1 VKNLAKR
8 KRIVSLRNQGK
19 TFIEIAEIFG
29 NCPYRVSGLYA
40 EHMENLNECSK
51 YPFRKYLSVR
61 LRNAL
66 VHAFGVEILGKPE
79 KMAEFG
85 SGKLRSLKHFGKITV
100 VPPLLIGNLAI
111 QQTLQC
117 GWVEEEI
124 FPVTP

>member
-100 VPPLLIGNLAI
+100 SELGVALEKFGYISDKKSWLNTKNP
-111 QQTLQC
+111 
-117 GWVEEEI
+117 
-124 FPVTP
+124 